1 LPIHTVAF
9 GSSGTE
15 TVNINMLLHGR
26 SGAIRTLENTILEEK
41 NEEEK
46 ISSLDST
53 KTHKY
58 SGSSIDTIN
67 ARPSPPRV
75 LVVDDSAINRKMLCR
90 LLARHCLE
98 ISQAGD
104 GLEAI
109 SCYKRGLA
117 GGVQYDVIL
126 MDHLMPNMD
135 GPTAARE
142 LRSLGYDKLIVG
154 LTGVTDESRLAV
166 FWSSGV
172 NHILK
177 KPLNIEELLRV
188 IGFTKDA
195 HNGREMNEDGL
206 PLEIAGCSVSESE
219 RKI

>member
-1 LPIHTVAF
+1 MPIHTVAF

-109 SCYKRGLA
+109 SCYKRGLE

-135 GPTAARE
+135 GHTAAHE
-142 LRSLGYDKLIVG
+142 LRSLGYDKLLVG
-154 LTGVTDESRLAV
+154 LTGITEMGQLDRFREQGADVVLTKPINMDELVAV
-166 FWSSGV
+166 V
-172 NHILK
+172 HN
-177 KPLNIEELLRV
+177 LRP
-188 IGFTKDA
+188 IT
-195 HNGREMNEDGL
+195 HYNPPTE
-206 PLEIAGCSVSESE
+206 SV
-219 RKI
+219 